1 MLVDGLYK
9 LLIADP
15 GVQAQLFPRS
25 DSLNGIFPSLAP
37 TSATLG
43 YVTYI
48 QIHAD
53 PIISMQGANKTQY
66 ARMRYNCF
74 GSNYPNAL
82 ALQWAVKNIL
92 NGYVGTLTDPDNT
105 VIQSCFM
112 VDETDGPIDADLKGQ
127 TYSRVIEFDIIFVD
141 NKTGPA

>member
-82 ALQWAVKNIL
+82 ATEWAVKNVL
-92 NGYVGTLTDPDNT
+92 NSFIGPLTDPDNT
-105 VIQSCFM
+105 YIQYCM
-112 VDETDGPIDADLKGQ
+112 MADELDGPIDADLKGQ
-127 TYSRVIEFDIIFVD
+127 TYNRVIEFDIIFVD
-141 NKTGPA
+141 NKIAV